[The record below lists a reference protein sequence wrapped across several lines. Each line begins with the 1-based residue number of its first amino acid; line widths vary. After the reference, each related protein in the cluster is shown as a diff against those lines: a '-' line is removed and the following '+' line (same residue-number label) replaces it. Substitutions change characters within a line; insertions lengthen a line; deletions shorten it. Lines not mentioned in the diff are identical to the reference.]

1 MTRCIHNFNPGP
13 AVLPRPVLEQVQRD
27 LLDYAGTGMSILEMS
42 HRSPVYER
50 IHNRTIT
57 DLRRLLACPEDYAI
71 LFMGGGAQTQFGLV
85 AMNLLPAGGLA
96 QYLVTGNWSATALRE
111 AQKLGD
117 ARELWSSAA
126 TGYDRVPEP
135 HDFRVDPQAAY
146 LHYTSNNTIVGTQFA
161 SVPDAGNVPVVCD
174 MSSDLLSRPLD
185 VSRLGLLYAGAQK
198 NLGPAGVTVV
208 VIRQDL
214 LERCRSTLPAAMSY
228 AQVAARNSLLNT
240 PPVFAIYTVGLV
252 TQYVLEQGGL
262 AAAAARNEAKARLL
276 YDVIDASGGF
286 YRGCVQ
292 PQSRSLMNATFR
304 LPSEALEARFVEA
317 SSSAGMVGLQG
328 HRSLGGIRVSLYN
341 AVTLD
346 DVRALT
352 AFMQQFQH
360 RWG

>member
-1 MTRCIHNFNPGP
+1 MSRHVHNFNPGP
-13 AVLPRPVLEQVQRD
+13 AVLPRPVLEQAQRD

-42 HRSPVYER
+42 HRSSVYER
-50 IHNRTIT
+50 MHNQTIA
-57 DLRRLLACPEDYAI
+57 DLRRLLGCPEEYAI

-85 AMNLLPAGGLA
+85 ALNLLPADGLA

-126 TGYDRVPEP
+126 TGYDRVPQQ

-146 LHYTSNNTIVGTQFA
+146 LHYTSNNTVVGTQFA
-161 SVPDAGNVPVVCD
+161 YVPDAGSVPVVCD

-185 VSRLGLLYAGAQK
+185 VSRFGLLYAGAQK

-208 VIRQDL
+208 MVRQDL
-214 LERCRSTLPAAMSY
+214 LERCRATLPTTLSY
-228 AQVAARNSLLNT
+228 AQVAAKNSLLNT
-240 PPVFAIYTVGLV
+240 PPVFAVYMVGLV

-276 YDVIDASGGF
+276 YNTLDASGGF
-286 YRGCVQ
+286 YRGCAQ

-317 SSSAGMVGLQG
+317 SGSAGMVGLQG

-341 AVTLD
+341 AVSLD
-346 DVRALT
+346 DVRALS
-352 AFMQQFQH
+352 AFMQEFQQ